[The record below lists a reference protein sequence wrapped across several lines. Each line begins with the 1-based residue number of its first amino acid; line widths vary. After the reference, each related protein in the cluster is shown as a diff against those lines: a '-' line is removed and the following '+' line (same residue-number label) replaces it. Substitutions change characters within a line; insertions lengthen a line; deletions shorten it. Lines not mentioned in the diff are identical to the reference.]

1 MRSILWHDWSFL
13 FRNRRQIVCLDNIL
27 VLTRGNPLTL
37 SHFLFALR
45 PTDHHFTGVFQPS
58 DGAVKSIAQIYQSKK
73 MSSAH
78 INFLLPP
85 KSGHPQDLVIILEGL
100 IKKAGIWG
108 AKQVIVDLDIDSSH
122 FTGFRQAGFS
132 VLAKQ
137 KIFKCTVPDKAD
149 DIGDQGWRI
158 WHSADI
164 HAMRCLYLTLVPP
177 LVQPVEPMTRRE
189 MLGLVYYDP
198 QGHLQAYADL
208 VYGPKGIWVLPVIH
222 PQVKAGIANLLNQ
235 MLLALP
241 ERNGRPV
248 YVTARS
254 YQPWIEHALLDASQ
268 APGPEQALLVRYM
281 ALRQKVKADLAFT
294 AIENG
299 SREPTIPFAPI
310 KQQQN

>member
-1 MRSILWHDWSFL
+1 MRSILWYDWPFL
-13 FRNRRQIVCLDNIL
+13 FRHRHQVISLDNIL
-27 VLTRGNPLTL
+27 LLTRGNPLSLT
-37 SHFLFALR
+37 HFLFSLR
-45 PTDHHFTGVFQPS
+45 PTEHHFTGVIQPS
-58 DGAVKSIAQIYQSKK
+58 EIAEKSIAQVYQSKK

-85 KSGHPQDLVIILEGL
+85 KSGNTQDLVIILEGL
-100 IKKAGIWG
+100 IKKASNWG
-108 AKQVIVDLDIDSSH
+108 AKQVTVDLDIDSAY

-137 KIFKCTVPDKAD
+137 KIFKCPVPGKAD
-149 DIGDQGWRI
+149 NIGDQRWRI
-158 WHSADI
+158 WNSADI

-189 MLGLVYYDP
+189 RLGLVYYDA

-222 PQVKAGIANLLNQ
+222 PQVKAGIANLLDQ
-235 MLLALP
+235 MVLALP

-248 YVTARS
+248 YITARS
-254 YQPWIEHALLDASQ
+254 YQPWIEDTLLGSSHAS
-268 APGPEQALLVRYM
+268 GPEQALLVRYM
-281 ALRQKVKADLAFT
+281 ALRQKVKTEFAYA

-299 SREPTIPFAPI
+299 SREPTIPLAPI
-310 KQQQN
+310 RHQQN